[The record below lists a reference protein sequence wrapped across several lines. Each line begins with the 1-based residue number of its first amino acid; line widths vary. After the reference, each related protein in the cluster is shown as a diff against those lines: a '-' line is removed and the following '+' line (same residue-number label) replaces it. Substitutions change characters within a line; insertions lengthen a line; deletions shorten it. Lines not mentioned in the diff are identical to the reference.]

1 MSELEDRLTAVL
13 NDPEQLLRVTKLAQ
27 SLMGGAA
34 AADDAAGQPSP
45 DRAAPEGPAGL
56 GIDPAL
62 LGKLGTLLND
72 SPPGGGSQQAV
83 LRAMLPALKPRR
95 REKLERAMRL
105 AKLAR
110 LAKGGLPF

>member
-1 MSELEDRLTAVL
+1 MT
-13 NDPEQLLRVTKLAQ
+13 
-27 SLMGGAA
+27 GAGDYFVDAPPFEIPLGARIA
-34 AADDAAGQPSP
+34 AADDVAGQPSP
-45 DRAAPEGPAGL
+45 DRAVPEDPAGL

-110 LAKGGLPF
+110 LAKGGLQF